1 MKTKIF
7 FAEYSADM
15 EVKLNEWLEKI
26 EVGKINIIE
35 IKNLVTRQNG
45 GLYLMVLYSEN
56 SGETFVRVK
65 G

>member
-7 FAEYSADM
+7 YANYAADM
-15 EVKLNEWLEKI
+15 EAKLNEWLERI

-35 IKNLVTRQNG
+35 IKNLVTIQNG

-56 SGETFVRVK
+56 NGETFVRVK

>member
-7 FAEYSADM
+7 FADYSADM

-35 IKNLVTRQNG
+35 IKNLVSRQNG
-45 GLYLMVLYSEN
+45 GLYVMIIYSEN

>member
-7 FAEYSADM
+7 FADYPADI

-35 IKNLVTRQNG
+35 IKNLVSRQNG
-45 GLYLMVLYSEN
+45 GLYLMVIYSEN
-56 SGETFVRVK
+56 SGENFVRVK

>member
-7 FAEYSADM
+7 FGDYASDM

-35 IKNLVTRQNG
+35 IKNLVTKSQG
-45 GLYLMVLYSEN
+45 GIYLMVLYSEN
-56 SGETFVRVK
+56 NGENFVRVK

>member
-7 FAEYSADM
+7 FGDYAADM
-15 EVKLNEWLEKI
+15 EAKLNEWLEKI

-56 SGETFVRVK
+56 PGETFVRVK

>member
-7 FAEYSADM
+7 YADNAADM
-15 EVKLNEWLEKI
+15 EDKLNKWLAEI

-35 IKNLVTRQNG
+35 IKNLVPRQKN

>member
-7 FAEYSADM
+7 YADYSADM

-35 IKNLVTRQNG
+35 IKNLVTKQNG
-45 GLYLMVLYSEN
+45 GLYLMVIYSEN

>member
-7 FAEYSADM
+7 YADCAANM
-15 EVKLNEWLEKI
+15 EAKLNEWLEGI

-35 IKNLVTRQNG
+35 IKNLVTRHNG

>member
-7 FAEYSADM
+7 FADYSADM

-26 EVGKINIIE
+26 EEGKINIIE
-35 IKNLVTRQNG
+35 IKNLVTRPNG
-45 GLYLMVLYSEN
+45 GLYLMVIYSEN
-56 SGETFVRVK
+56 NGETFVRVK

>member
-7 FAEYSADM
+7 YADYAADM
-15 EVKLNEWLEKI
+15 EAKLNEWLERI

>member
-7 FAEYSADM
+7 FADYSADM

-35 IKNLVTRQNG
+35 IKNLVSRQNG
-45 GLYLMVLYSEN
+45 GLYLMVIYSEN
-56 SGETFVRVK
+56 SGENFVRVK

>member
-1 MKTKIF
+1 MPTAQPIF
-7 FAEYSADM
+7 M
-15 EVKLNEWLEKI
+15 EAKLNEWLEGI

-56 SGETFVRVK
+56 KGETFVRVK

>member
-7 FAEYSADM
+7 YADYSADM
-15 EVKLNEWLEKI
+15 EVKLNEWLEGI
-26 EVGKINIIE
+26 EEGKINIIE
-35 IKNLVTRQNG
+35 IKNLVARHNG
-45 GLYLMVLYSEN
+45 GLYLMVIYSEN

>member
-7 FAEYSADM
+7 YADYAADM

-35 IKNLVTRQNG
+35 IKNLVSRQNG
-45 GLYLMVLYSEN
+45 GLYLIVIYSEN

>member
-56 SGETFVRVK
+56 PGETFVRVK

>member
-7 FAEYSADM
+7 YADYATDM
-15 EVKLNEWLEKI
+15 EDKLNKWLAEI

-35 IKNLVTRQNG
+35 IKNLVTRHNG
-45 GLYLMVLYSEN
+45 ALYLMVLYSEN
-56 SGETFVRVK
+56 KGETFVRVK

>member
-7 FAEYSADM
+7 YTDYSADM

-35 IKNLVTRQNG
+35 IKNLVSRQNG
-45 GLYLMVLYSEN
+45 GLYLMVIYSEN
-56 SGETFVRVK
+56 SGENFVRVK

>member
-7 FAEYSADM
+7 YADYKADM

-35 IKNLVTRQNG
+35 IKNLVSKQNG
-45 GLYLMVLYSEN
+45 GLYVMIIYSEN

>member
-7 FAEYSADM
+7 FADYSADM
-15 EVKLNEWLEKI
+15 EAKLNEWLEEI

-35 IKNLVTRQNG
+35 IKNLVSRQNS
-45 GLYLMVLYSEN
+45 GLYLMVIYSEN

>member
-7 FAEYSADM
+7 YADYAADM
-15 EVKLNEWLEKI
+15 EDKLNEWLEKI

-56 SGETFVRVK
+56 NGETFVRVK

>member
-7 FAEYSADM
+7 YADYSADM
-15 EVKLNEWLEKI
+15 ETKLNKWLAEI

-35 IKNLVTRQNG
+35 IKNLVTGHNG
-45 GLYLMVLYSEN
+45 ALYLMVLYSEN
-56 SGETFVRVK
+56 KGETFVRVK

>member
-7 FAEYSADM
+7 FGDYAADM
-15 EVKLNEWLEKI
+15 EAKLNEWLEKI

-45 GLYLMVLYSEN
+45 GLYLMVIYSEN
-56 SGETFVRVK
+56 NGENFVRVK

>member
-7 FAEYSADM
+7 YADYTADM
-15 EVKLNEWLEKI
+15 EDKLNKWLAEI

-35 IKNLVTRQNG
+35 IKNLVTRHNG
-45 GLYLMVLYSEN
+45 ALYLMVLYSEN
-56 SGETFVRVK
+56 KGETFVRVK

>member
-7 FAEYSADM
+7 YADLAAHM
-15 EVKLNEWLEKI
+15 EAKLNKWLEGI

-35 IKNLVTRQNG
+35 IKNLVTRPNG
-45 GLYLMVLYSEN
+45 ALYLMVLYSEN
-56 SGETFVRVK
+56 KGETFVRVK